1 MRYLDISYNYLL
13 RIDDAVF
20 ATMPKLAVLDLSHN
34 RDLKVMD
41 KSFMGLENS
50 LIKLGLENVSLSTVP
65 EIRLKYLREFR
76 LGYNELP
83 SIPQE
88 LAHNMSNL
96 RMLDLSNN
104 DLTNVP
110 LMTQS
115 LPHLR
120 YEIRYDNL
128 KELVLL
134 YQVSHFSSFYRKLM
148 LSGNPITSLNNNSFD
163 GVNEDLEML
172 DISNFRLHYF
182 EYGCLDA
189 LPHLR
194 QLKLTAYSHL
204 EHFNIPHLLRH
215 HHNIRELWIEAPQP
229 FTRIVKKGSGPTQ
242 EMTTV
247 QMGMPTDLGREM
259 EGHLPQKLTN
269 ITFSGPQ
276 FSTINEN
283 ILKVHT
289 HKCTERPTKTVY

>member
-1 MRYLDISYNYLL
+1 MLLKIPSSSLSSLAALTLCELHLSNNFISTIHSMDLSNKFRVYLDYLNDFLDFLNLSIPFLQSLRYLDISYNYLL

-41 KSFMGLENS
+41 KSFMGLETS

-88 LAHNMSNL
+88 LAHNMTNL

-120 YEIRYDNL
+120 
-128 KELVLL
+128 
-134 YQVSHFSSFYRKLM
+134 
-148 LSGNPITSLNNNSFD
+148 
-163 GVNEDLEML
+163 
-172 DISNFRLHYF
+172 
-182 EYGCLDA
+182 
-189 LPHLR
+189 
-194 QLKLTAYSHL
+194 
-204 EHFNIPHLLRH
+204 
-215 HHNIRELWIEAPQP
+215 
-229 FTRIVKKGSGPTQ
+229 
-242 EMTTV
+242 
-247 QMGMPTDLGREM
+247 
-259 EGHLPQKLTN
+259 
-269 ITFSGPQ
+269 
-276 FSTINEN
+276 
-283 ILKVHT
+283 
-289 HKCTERPTKTVY
+289 

>member
-1 MRYLDISYNYLL
+1 LDISYNYLL

-20 ATMPKLAVLDLSHN
+20 STMPKLAVLDLSHN

-88 LAHNMSNL
+88 LATNMSNL

-120 YEIRYDNL
+120 WVDSNL
-128 KELVLL
+128 KYL
-134 YQVSHFSSFYRKLM
+134 KL
-148 LSGNPITSLNNNSFD
+148 ICIY
-163 GVNEDLEML
+163 
-172 DISNFRLHYF
+172 ISQQTT
-182 EYGCLDA
+182 DA
-189 LPHLR
+189 LW
-194 QLKLTAYSHL
+194 QSHYL
-204 EHFNIPHLLRH
+204 AEQQQFRW
-215 HHNIRELWIEAPQP
+215 RE
-229 FTRIVKKGSGPTQ
+229 RGS
-242 EMTTV
+242 
-247 QMGMPTDLGREM
+247 
-259 EGHLPQKLTN
+259 
-269 ITFSGPQ
+269 
-276 FSTINEN
+276 
-283 ILKVHT
+283 
-289 HKCTERPTKTVY
+289 

>member
-1 MRYLDISYNYLL
+1 MNNHHTKPHLPPNRIKSKLKPILTHMLAEWSISGEHSSINYLLIRSKSDRNCVIWYYPFLFTLQSLRYLDISYNYLL

-41 KSFMGLENS
+41 KSFMGLETS

-65 EIRLKYLREFR
+65 EIRLRYLREIR

-88 LAHNMSNL
+88 LANNMSNL

-120 YEIRYDNL
+120 W
-128 KELVLL
+128 VLTFI
-134 YQVSHFSSFYRKLM
+134 Y
-148 LSGNPITSLNNNSFD
+148 
-163 GVNEDLEML
+163 
-172 DISNFRLHYF
+172 
-182 EYGCLDA
+182 
-189 LPHLR
+189 
-194 QLKLTAYSHL
+194 
-204 EHFNIPHLLRH
+204 
-215 HHNIRELWIEAPQP
+215 
-229 FTRIVKKGSGPTQ
+229 KGG
-242 EMTTV
+242 
-247 QMGMPTDLGREM
+247 G
-259 EGHLPQKLTN
+259 
-269 ITFSGPQ
+269 
-276 FSTINEN
+276 
-283 ILKVHT
+283 
-289 HKCTERPTKTVY
+289 